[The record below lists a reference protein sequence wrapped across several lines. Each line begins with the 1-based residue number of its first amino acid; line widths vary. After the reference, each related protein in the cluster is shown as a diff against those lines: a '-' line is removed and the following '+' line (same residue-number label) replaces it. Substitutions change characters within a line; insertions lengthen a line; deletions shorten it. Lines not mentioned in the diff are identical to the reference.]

1 MADRV
6 VAATDTLNYFR
17 HEFNGTAEDV
27 GDIADI
33 LSASSFIA
41 SSTDVVEAIVAINAE
56 LPEITTDA
64 FVFPV
69 GTMVF
74 EGSDFSYTDSGDAFE
89 TTLAFTDPTADRTY
103 TFPDNT
109 GGVVVD
115 TDTQTLTN
123 KTLTSPAI
131 NGGTFSGAFTGTM
144 NMSGLVFDAANALV
158 FEGASDDAHETTL
171 AIVDPT
177 TDRTVSLPNATDTLI
192 GKATTDTLT
201 NKSFDL
207 GGTGNSLTGTVTEFN
222 SALQSASFA
231 TLAGSNTLTNKTF
244 TSPTINGGTMS
255 GSFTG
260 TMDITGTVLSGASPL
275 VFEGATADAHETTWA
290 FVDPTGDRTITF
302 PNATDTLIGKATTDT
317 LTNKSVDLDA
327 NTLTGSLSE
336 FNAALQSATFATI
349 DNADTLTNKT
359 LTSPTINGGTF
370 SGSFTGTKDVTGT
383 VLSGASPLVFE
394 GASADAHETTWAFT
408 DPTGDRVISIPNA
421 TDTLIGKA
429 TTDTLTNKTFDLGSN
444 TLTGSLSEFNSAL
457 QGDSFATLA
466 DSLTLTNKTFTSPTI
481 NSGVFNTQ
489 VSGSAFKDED
499 DMASDSATSVA
510 SQQSIKAYTLAT
522 IDAQDVDIAADS
534 GSNIAIDLDDEVL
547 TLAGGTGIASTTGTN
562 SVTFAIDS
570 TVATLTGSQTL
581 TNKIFTSPTISA
593 LTFASGQSTSGL
605 NIGANG
611 IIFEGATADAHETTL
626 TAADPTAD
634 HTITI
639 PNATMTAITTATHAT
654 KTNHIARCMAL
665 G

>member
-17 HEFNGTAEDV
+17 HEFNGTAADV
-27 GDIADI
+27 GDIQSI
-33 LSASSFIA
+33 LDASSYIA
-41 SSTDVVEAIVAINAE
+41 SSTDVTEAIVALNTE
-56 LPEITTDA
+56 LPEITTDS

-69 GTMVF
+69 GTMVW
-74 EGSDFSYTDSGDAFE
+74 EGSDFNYLDSGDAYE
-89 TTLAFTDPTADRTY
+89 TTLVFTDPTADRTY
-103 TFPDNT
+103 TFGDIN
-109 GGVVVD
+109 GDVVLDVA
-115 TDTQTLTN
+115 TQTLTN
-123 KTLTSPAI
+123 KILTSPTI
-131 NGGTFSGAFTGTM
+131 NAGTMSGAFTGTM
-144 NMSGLVFDAANALV
+144 TMNGVVLAGASPLV

-171 AIVDPT
+171 ALVDPT
-177 TDRTVSLPNATDTLI
+177 ADRTLSLPNATDTLI

-207 GGTGNSLTGTVTEFN
+207 GGSGNSLTGTISEFN
-222 SALQSASFA
+222 SALQGDSFA
-231 TLAGSNTLTNKTF
+231 TIDNSDTLTNKIF

-290 FVDPTGDRTITF
+290 FVDPT
-302 PNATDTLIGKATTDT
+302 A
-317 LTNKSVDLDA
+317 
-327 NTLTGSLSE
+327 
-336 FNAALQSATFATI
+336 
-349 DNADTLTNKT
+349 
-359 LTSPTINGGTF
+359 
-370 SGSFTGTKDVTGT
+370 
-383 VLSGASPLVFE
+383 
-394 GASADAHETTWAFT
+394 
-408 DPTGDRVISIPNA
+408 DRVITVPNA

-429 TTDTLTNKTFDLGSN
+429 TTDTLTNKTIDLDAN
-444 TLTGSLSEFNSAL
+444 TLTGSMSEFNSAL
-457 QGDSFATLA
+457 QGDSFMTLA
-466 DSLTLTNKTFTSPTI
+466 DTQTLTNKTFTTPTI
-481 NSGVFNTQ
+481 TSGVFNTG

-499 DMASDSATSVA
+499 NMASDSNTAVA
-510 SQQSIKAYTLAT
+510 SQQSIKAYVLSV

-534 GSNIAIDLDDEVL
+534 GSNVAVDLDDEVL
-547 TLAGGTGIASTTGTN
+547 TLAGGTGIDSSASGNTI
-562 SVTFAIDS
+562 TFAIDS
-570 TVATLTGSQTL
+570 TVATLTGSQTFEDK
-581 TNKIFTSPTISA
+581 TFTSPLINA

>member
-27 GDIADI
+27 GDIQSI
-33 LSASSFIA
+33 LDASSFIA
-41 SSTDVVEAIVAINAE
+41 SSTDVVEAIVAINSE

-64 FVFPV
+64 FVFPT
-69 GTMVF
+69 GTMTF

-103 TFPDNT
+103 TFGDIN
-109 GGVVVD
+109 GDVVLDVA
-115 TDTQTLTN
+115 TQTLTN
-123 KTLTSPAI
+123 KILTSPTI
-131 NGGTFSGAFTGTM
+131 NAGTMSGAFTGTM
-144 NMSGLVFDAANALV
+144 TMNGVVLAGASPLV

-171 AIVDPT
+171 ALVDPT
-177 TDRTVSLPNATDTLI
+177 TDRTLSLPNATDTLI

-207 GGTGNSLTGTVTEFN
+207 GGSGNSLTGTISEFN

-231 TLAGSNTLTNKTF
+231 TIDNADTLTNKTF
-244 TSPTINGGTMS
+244 TSPTINGGTFS

-275 VFEGATADAHETTWA
+275 VFEGASDDAYETTWA
-290 FVDPTGDRTITF
+290 FVDPT
-302 PNATDTLIGKATTDT
+302 A
-317 LTNKSVDLDA
+317 
-327 NTLTGSLSE
+327 
-336 FNAALQSATFATI
+336 
-349 DNADTLTNKT
+349 
-359 LTSPTINGGTF
+359 
-370 SGSFTGTKDVTGT
+370 
-383 VLSGASPLVFE
+383 
-394 GASADAHETTWAFT
+394 
-408 DPTGDRVISIPNA
+408 DRVITVPNA

-429 TTDTLTNKTFDLGSN
+429 TTDTLTNKTIDLDAN
-444 TLTGSLSEFNSAL
+444 TLTGSMSEFNSAL
-457 QGDSFATLA
+457 QGDSFMTLA
-466 DSLTLTNKTFTSPTI
+466 DTQTLTNKTFTSPTI
-481 NSGVFNTQ
+481 TSGVLNTG
-489 VSGSAFKDED
+489 VSGSGIKDED
-499 DMASDSATSVA
+499 NMSSNSATHLA
-510 SQQSIKAYTLAT
+510 TQQSIKAYVLAVV
-522 IDAQDVDIAADS
+522 DEQDLDIAADS
-534 GSNIAIDLDDEVL
+534 GSNIAVDLDDEVL
-547 TLAGGTGIASTTGTN
+547 TLAGGTGIDSSASGNTI
-562 SVTFAIDS
+562 TFAIDS
-570 TVATLTGSQTL
+570 TVATLTGSQTFEDK
-581 TNKIFTSPTISA
+581 TFTSPLINA

-611 IIFEGATADAHETTL
+611 IIFEGATADAYETTL

-654 KTNHIARCMAL
+654 QTNHIARCMAL